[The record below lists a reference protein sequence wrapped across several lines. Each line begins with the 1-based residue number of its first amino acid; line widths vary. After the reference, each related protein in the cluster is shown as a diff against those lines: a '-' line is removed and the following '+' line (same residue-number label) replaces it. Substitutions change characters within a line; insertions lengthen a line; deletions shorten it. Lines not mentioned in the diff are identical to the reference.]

1 MWPARTVD
9 AALRLIASG
18 KSAAEVSA
26 ATGIPR
32 RTISDWSNGRRP
44 TRPGGP
50 CDGRHDFSLFPPGS
64 YAYLLGMYLGDGY
77 ISAHPRDVWQLRIF
91 CDAQYPGIILEC
103 AQAIEALFPSQRA
116 GLRRSPEA
124 TASRSPCIP
133 STGRAWSLSMGR
145 GVSTRGQSGYTS
157 GSRKSW
163 RSNVQPSC
171 GASCI
176 RMAVA
181 SSRGKPTGQGP
192 TNGRDTASRT
202 DPRTS
207 RLCSAKRATRWV
219 SLGAEQARS
228 TSTSTAGRPLPS
240 PTPSSDPRASR
251 SACTAA
257 RGFQSL
263 YVPSRH
269 GRGTA

>member
-18 KSAAEVSA
+18 KTAAEVSA

-50 CDGRHDFSLFPPGS
+50 CDGRHDFSLSPPGS

-116 GLRRSPEA
+116 GLRLQTRSDCVEVSLYSKHWPCLVPQHGPGRKHTRPIRLHEWQQEIVA
-124 TASRSPCIP
+124 EQRPAFLRGLMHSDGCRFVARQTYGTRTYEWPRYCFSNRSEDIKALFCETCDALGIAWR
-133 STGRAWSLSMGR
+133 RAGPKHVYINR
-145 GVSTRGQSGYTS
+145 RE
-157 GSRKSW
+157 
-163 RSNVQPSC
+163 
-171 GASCI
+171 
-176 RMAVA
+176 AVA
-181 SSRGKPTGQGP
+181 LADTFVGP
-192 TNGRDTASRT
+192 KS
-202 DPRTS
+202 
-207 RLCSAKRATRWV
+207 
-219 SLGAEQARS
+219 
-228 TSTSTAGRPLPS
+228 
-240 PTPSSDPRASR
+240 
-251 SACTAA
+251 
-257 RGFQSL
+257 
-263 YVPSRH
+263 
-269 GRGTA
+269 